1 MKKGKLP
8 KASDIEKIR
17 MLTQPMPGGKIESCD
32 PGGRCKSILE
42 TRMAKA
48 VGERCTDVIKLV
60 LAKLVKQRRHR

>member
-1 MKKGKLP
+1 
-8 KASDIEKIR
+8 

-48 VGERCTDVIKLV
+48 VGERYTDVIKLV